1 MINFKIVIIWID
13 VTIFPWLTHCLKWAC
28 LTASRDFFEN
38 HAIYTI
44 LYKLN
49 YKQQP
54 GRWHYNPTLCEAL
67 QSNPCIRSLLFVLHL
82 SHTCGVYNPCDK
94 PYLYQT
100 GDDLSNTSGP
110 TYFWHSPTLQL
121 LNDLFLNFSLYI
133 LHLLFLLPKNWF
145 KKSFVEDLN
154 VRRKTHTCV
163 VNENGETAN
172 DIRHQGI
179 P

>member
-28 LTASRDFFEN
+28 LNASRDFFEN

-54 GRWHYNPTLCEAL
+54 GRWNYNPTLCEAL
-67 QSNPCIRSLLFVLHL
+67 QSNPCIRSLLFVIHL

-100 GDDLSNTSGP
+100 GDDLSNTSGQNFFYTALRFNTSV
-110 TYFWHSPTLQL
+110 TYFRRFASTFNVTISTTKIDIKW
-121 LNDLFLNFSLYI
+121 I
-133 LHLLFLLPKNWF
+133 LSK
-145 KKSFVEDLN
+145 
-154 VRRKTHTCV
+154 
-163 VNENGETAN
+163 
-172 DIRHQGI
+172 I
-179 P
+179 